1 MWNAIL
7 YENGQF
13 KGYTQEHGVAVGICV
28 AIAFALFILA
38 KYRFTE
44 EQSRNAITILLG
56 IGLVLQVSKPI
67 LTGMAGSFDAR
78 EDLPFH
84 LCNAMII
91 LMPFIMYYKWRKF
104 WGIAFFWVIGGTLQA
119 LFTPSLTESFP
130 HHEFFRYWTVHAFLP
145 FAGVFALQIYGWRIT
160 WKDMVNSMI
169 GLNIFALLVTPI
181 NLYLGSN
188 YLFLM
193 AKPAVKT
200 IYDYLG
206 PWPYYILSIEV
217 AMIFLFSLI
226 LGIFNL
232 DRLKAIKLKKAS

>member
-1 MWNAIL
+1 MLHSFL

-13 KGYTQEHGVAVGICV
+13 KGYTPEHYI
-28 AIAFALFILA
+28 AIAVCAAIALTLVILA
-38 KYRFTE
+38 KYRFNE
-44 EQSRNAITILLG
+44 KQSKNAIAGLLG
-56 IGLVLQVSKPI
+56 FGLLLQISKPL
-67 LTGMAGSFDAR
+67 LTMGTGSFDAR

-84 LCNAMII
+84 LCNAMIC

-145 FAGVFALQIYGWRIT
+145 FAGIFALQIYDWRIT
-160 WKDMVNSMI
+160 RKDMFNSMI

-181 NLYLGSN
+181 NMYLGSN

-193 AKPAVKT
+193 AKPKVHT

-217 AMIFLFSLI
+217 AMIGVFGVI
-226 LGIFNL
+226 LLVFNA
-232 DRLKAIKLKKAS
+232 DKLAAKFRKSN

>member
-1 MWNAIL
+1 MNWNSIL

-13 KGYTQEHGVAVGICV
+13 KGYTSEHALAVAVCV
-28 AIAFALFILA
+28 SIAISLVLLA
-38 KYRFTE
+38 KYRFNE
-44 EQSRNAITILLG
+44 KQSRAAITGLLT
-56 IGLVLQVSKPI
+56 IGLVLQLSKPI
-67 LTGMAGSFDAR
+67 LTALAGSFDVR

-84 LCNAMII
+84 LCNAMIV
-91 LMPFIMYYKWRKF
+91 LMPFIMYYQWRTF
-104 WGIAFFWVIGGTLQA
+104 WGIAFFWVIAGTLQA

-145 FAGVFALQIYGWRIT
+145 FAGLFAIQIYGWRIT

-193 AKPAVKT
+193 AKPQVKT
-200 IYDYLG
+200 IFDLLG
-206 PWPYYILSIEV
+206 PWPYYILSLEV
-217 AMIFLFSLI
+217 LMVVVFSTLV
-226 LGIFNL
+226 LIFNA
-232 DRLKAIKLKKAS
+232 DKLWRRE